1 MTTDSPPPYR
11 HRILIVDD
19 HPLYRDGLRRF
30 IESQPDLMC
39 CGQAEDGQSAKAAVA
54 NSRPDLVI
62 LDLRLRGE
70 DGADLLRDLLQ
81 EQPGLRVLVLSQ
93 KDQAV
98 HAEPLLRAG
107 ARGYIMKEEATEEL
121 LLAVRTVLLDDLYVG
136 PRLSAL
142 VLNRFFHGKPGDG
155 VADKLTKRELQ
166 IFQFLG
172 SGQGTQEI
180 ARQLNL
186 SVKTVEAHREN
197 IKRKLGCADAA
208 ELVHA
213 AHQWVQTTEG

>member
-1 MTTDSPPPYR
+1 MTAETPAPPK

-19 HPLYRDGLRRF
+19 HPLFRDGLRRF
-30 IESQPDLMC
+30 IEAQPDLTC
-39 CGQAEDGQSAKAAVA
+39 CGQADSRPTALAALA
-54 NSRPDLVI
+54 ASRPDLVI

-70 DGADLLRDLLQ
+70 DGADLLGELLRQ
-81 EQPGLRVLVLSQ
+81 QPGLRVLILSQ

-121 LLAVRTVLLDDLYVG
+121 LIAVRTVLLDNLYVG
-136 PRLSAL
+136 HRLSAL
-142 VLNRFFHGKPGDG
+142 VLHRFFRGTPGDG
-155 VADKLTKRELQ
+155 VAEKLTKRELQ
-166 IFQFLG
+166 VFQFLG

-213 AHQWVQTTEG
+213 AHQWVQATEC

>member
-1 MTTDSPPPYR
+1 MNIDPPQPQR

-30 IESQPDLMC
+30 IEAQPDLVC
-39 CGQAEDGQSAKAAVA
+39 CGQAENSQTALAAVA
-54 NSRPDLVI
+54 SRRPDLVI

-70 DGADLLRDLLQ
+70 DGADVLRDLLR

-121 LLAVRTVLLDDLYVG
+121 LIAVRTVLLGDLYVG
-136 PRLSAL
+136 PQLSAL
-142 VLNRFFHGKPGDG
+142 VLNRFFRGKPGDG

-172 SGQGTQEI
+172 SGQSTQEI
-180 ARQLNL
+180 ARQLKL

-197 IKRKLGCADAA
+197 MKRKLGYTGAA
-208 ELVHA
+208 ELAQA
-213 AHQWVQTTEG
+213 AQQWVRNAES